1 MVREDDHDTAT
12 APRASQAPNR
22 KRWTDLLIHRWP
34 TALGIAF
41 AILIALDIESGSE
54 LYFVLFIVGLGY
66 LVPAALNRPW
76 AAWVVFVL
84 SLPFIAAMRVLG
96 VEPAAGLLA
105 VALIFLIVGVVCGQR
120 RTLWGMPLQTAG
132 MIAWAAIGLTV
143 LFVSPKIGG
152 YLVAA
157 GLIGHAVWDI
167 VHYWANRVA
176 ARTYAEFCAVFDIL
190 VGATILFML

>member
-1 MVREDDHDTAT
+1 MVREDEHDTASG
-12 APRASQAPNR
+12 AQERS
-22 KRWTDLLIHRWP
+22 RWTESLIHRWP
-34 TALGIAF
+34 TVLGIAF
-41 AILIALDIESGSE
+41 AILIALGLERGSK
-54 LYFVLFIVGLGY
+54 LYFLLFIVGLGY

-84 SLPFIAAMRVLG
+84 SLPFIAAMRLLG

-105 VALIFLIVGVVCGQR
+105 VALIFLIVGVVRGQW
-120 RTLWGMPLQTAG
+120 RTRWGMPLQTAG

-143 LFVSPKIGG
+143 LFVSPNIGG

-167 VHYWANRVA
+167 VHYWTNRVA
-176 ARTYAEFCAVFDIL
+176 ARTYAEFCAVLDIL
-190 VGATILFML
+190 VGAAILFML

>member
-1 MVREDDHDTAT
+1 MVREDDHDTASG
-12 APRASQAPNR
+12 SQALR
-22 KRWTDLLIHRWP
+22 AQERSRWTESLIHRWP
-34 TALGIAF
+34 SALGIAF
-41 AILIALDIESGSE
+41 AILIALDLERGSE

-76 AAWVVFVL
+76 TAWAVFIL
-84 SLPFIAAMRVLG
+84 SLPLIAAMRVLG
-96 VEPAAGLLA
+96 IEPAAGLLA
-105 VALIFLIVGVVCGQR
+105 VALIFLIVGAVCGQR

-176 ARTYAEFCAVFDIL
+176 ARTYAEFCAVLDIL
-190 VGATILFML
+190 LAAAILFML